1 MAHRQLPS
9 SNNFPQAAEA
19 DMRHIGH
26 CSQATDF
33 LKQPKQTCDTSAA
46 ALKQPLSSSS
56 RSRPATH
63 RPLISSNGFPQA
75 AEADM
80 RHIGRCSLAA
90 AFLKQPKQTC
100 DTAAATLSQPLS
112 LGSRSRHATHRPQL
126 SSNRFPQAAE
136 ADMQHIGCCSLATDF
151 LKQPKQ
157 TCDTSAAA
165 L

>member
-1 MAHRQLPS
+1 
-9 SNNFPQAAEA
+9 
-19 DMRHIGH
+19 MRHTYR
-26 CSQATDF
+26 CYLATAV

-46 ALKQPLSSSS
+46 ALKQPISSSSRSRYVAHRPLSSSNRFPQAAEADMRHIGRCSVATDFLKQRKQTCGTSAAALKQLVSSRS

-100 DTAAATLSQPLS
+100 DTAAATLSQRLS
-112 LGSRSRHATHRPQL
+112 LDSRSRHATHRPL
-126 SSNRFPQAAE
+126 
-136 ADMQHIGCCSLATDF
+136 L
-151 LKQPKQ
+151 
-157 TCDTSAAA
+157 
-165 L
+165 